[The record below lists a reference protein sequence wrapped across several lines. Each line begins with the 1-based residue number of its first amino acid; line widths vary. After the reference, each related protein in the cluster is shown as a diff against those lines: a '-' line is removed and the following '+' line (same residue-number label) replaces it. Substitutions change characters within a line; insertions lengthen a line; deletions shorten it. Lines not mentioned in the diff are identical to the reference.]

1 MKYEIVIENGIDEM
15 KMFDVDDCIVEGMN
29 GWRF

>member
-29 GWRF
+29 G

>member
-15 KMFDVDDCIVEGMN
+15 KMFDVDDCIVEGMD
-29 GWRF
+29 G